1 MASGRPGIAMTAVRR
16 RACAEPGEIT
26 GSDEVRPPTDVMVIT
41 SLPAR
46 RSREGTRGHVDKG
59 AWVEATRS

>member
-26 GSDEVRPPTDVMVIT
+26 GSDEVRPPTDVMSIT

-46 RSREGTRGHVDKG
+46 RSREGTCGHGDKG
-59 AWVEATRS
+59 TRGEATMS